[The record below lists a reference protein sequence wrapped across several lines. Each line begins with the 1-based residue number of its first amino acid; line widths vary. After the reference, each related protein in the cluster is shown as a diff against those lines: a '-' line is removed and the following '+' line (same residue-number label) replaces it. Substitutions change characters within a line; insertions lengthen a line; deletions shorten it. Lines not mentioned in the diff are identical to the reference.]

1 MAQELAP
8 SVNAHRYL
16 EAGPVVLVSTAGEPP
31 NLMTMGFHMVI
42 QHPSLLGAVIGPW
55 DHTYEA
61 LRDTGECVLAVPT
74 ADLAE
79 TVVDIGN
86 CSGRDVAKFAHFG
99 LTAVEGH
106 RVGAPLVAE
115 CLVNIECEVVD
126 TALVDDYDLF
136 VLEALAVW
144 RDPDR
149 AERRTLHHQGDGTFA
164 ADGEQF
170 DLRER
175 MVLWKQFQD

>member
-1 MAQELAP
+1 MTRELTP
-8 SVNAHRYL
+8 TVNAYRYL

-31 NLMTMGFHMVI
+31 NLMTLGFHMLV
-42 QHPSLLGAVIGPW
+42 QHPALLAAVIGPW
-55 DHTYEA
+55 DHSYEA

-86 CSGRDVAKFAHFG
+86 CSGQDVDTFARFG

-106 RVGAPLVAE
+106 AVGAPLVEE
-115 CLVNIECEVVD
+115 CVANIECEVAD
-126 TALVDDYDLF
+126 TSMVDDYDLF
-136 VLEALAVW
+136 VLEALAIW

-149 AERRTLHHQGDGTFA
+149 RERRTPHHQGDGTFA
-164 ADGEQF
+164 ADGEQL

-175 MVLWKQFQD
+175 MVLWKQFQG